1 MAMDNKTTQQ
11 NLLEQISYYLRM
23 VLRWKWIGTGIFLL
37 VMIGTLVIIFITPRM
52 YSARGTIWID
62 EASNILPFEELNR
75 LTGEISAQSHSLLLG
90 SRSLANEVIEKLKLY
105 ENPNFV
111 DLKNKEKNPDL
122 DTRRFREILI
132 DSFIE
137 NLHISPISGTKLI
150 EVTFSNK
157 NPEAAET
164 VLNSLFDSYIEML
177 IKRKY
182 YASEQAT
189 EFLTT
194 QMATLRKDI
203 EEGEKKLAELGSAQ
217 GILPLSS
224 AEAPLITKITEVN
237 SALTQ
242 ATLDKVNKLSN
253 YNQLKSVPPEEISE
267 SVSSPTISQ
276 LRQQYVLLSRE
287 YARRLTT
294 LKPEYPEMQRL
305 KSEIE
310 VTYDA
315 LRKEKDNLIKTA
327 YADYQGALTKEMNL
341 QKLLDELRAE
351 AYKANSSTILY
362 NSLKIETENKKALL
376 EALSKRQSETDLSS
390 RLKDLQALN
399 VWIVDKASPPLHPS
413 SPNRRKTFLIGFLL
427 GIAGAIGSALFINY
441 LVATVKSSKDV
452 LLNTGLQTIGT
463 IPAFEK
469 ELKPRGPAGEIR
481 TLTNLL
487 RGRPGVVRQKKSPAV
502 KEKPEEDLFAFIT
515 APKVPAPAE
524 KTQQASQT
532 HQIELIVSH
541 EPHSIQSESYRSLR
555 TTLMLSVAEASR
567 KALLITS
574 PLSKDGKSATLA
586 NLGLSLSQ
594 AHKKVVMVD
603 SDLRKPKLH
612 KIFNVDFDWGL
623 THFLSSIVDASEI
636 LKPTRYSNLF
646 LVPSGTIPS
655 DPLEALF
662 SEKMKA
668 FITFLRQQYDFVLLD
683 SAPLL
688 AVSDAL
694 VLGKM
699 VDGLILVVRGSQT
712 PVSALKQAKTKIDDH
727 KLNCLGVI
735 INGVSLVEQNGY
747 YAKQYY
753 HYSKPL

>member
-1 MAMDNKTTQQ
+1 MDNKTSQQ

-23 VLRWKWIGTGIFLL
+23 VLRWKWIGFTIFLL
-37 VMIGTLVIIFITPRM
+37 VVIATLVIIFLSPHI

-62 EASNILPFEELNR
+62 EASSILPFEELNR
-75 LTGEISAQSHSLLLG
+75 LTGEISAQSHSLLLS

-111 DLKNKEKNPDL
+111 AEKIKEKNPEL
-122 DTRRFREILI
+122 DTPRFREILI

-157 NPEAAET
+157 NPEAAAE
-164 VLNSLFDSYIEML
+164 VLNTLFDCYIEML

-194 QMATLRKDI
+194 QMASLRKDI

-242 ATLDKVNKLSN
+242 ATLDKVNKLSY
-253 YNQLKSVPPEEISE
+253 YNQLKSVPPEEIPE
-267 SVSSPTISQ
+267 SVNSPTISQ

-287 YARRLTT
+287 YARRLAT
-294 LKPEYPEMQRL
+294 LKPEYPEMMRL

-310 VTYDA
+310 ATYEA
-315 LRKEKDNLIKTA
+315 LRKEKENMIRAA
-327 YADYQGALTKEMNL
+327 YADYQGALAREQNL
-341 QKLLDELRAE
+341 QKLLDELKAE

-362 NSLKIETENKKALL
+362 NSLKIEAENKKTLL

-399 VWIVDKASPPLHPS
+399 VWIVDKASPPLNPS

-427 GIAGAIGSALFINY
+427 AVGGAIGSALFINY
-441 LVATVKSSKDV
+441 LVATVRSSKDV

-469 ELKPRGPAGEIR
+469 ELKPHGPAGEFK
-481 TLTNLL
+481 TLSNLL
-487 RGRPGVVRQKKSPAV
+487 KGRPEVHRQKKSPPV
-502 KEKPEEDLFAFIT
+502 KEKPAEDIFAFVT
-515 APKVPAPAE
+515 AAKAPIPTE
-524 KTQQASQT
+524 KAHQSHQAY
-532 HQIELIVSH
+532 QIELIVAR
-541 EPHSIQSESYRSLR
+541 EPQSIQAESYRSLR
-555 TTLMLSVAEASR
+555 TTLMLSLAEANR

-574 PLSKDGKSATLA
+574 PLSKDGKSATIA
-586 NLGLSLSQ
+586 NLALSLAQ
-594 AHKKVVMVD
+594 AHKKVVIVD
-603 SDLRKPKLH
+603 SDLRKPRMH
-612 KIFNVDFDWGL
+612 KIFDMDYDWGL

-646 LVPSGTIPS
+646 LVPAGIVPS

-668 FITFLRQQYDFVLLD
+668 FVSFLRQQFDFILLD

-688 AVSDAL
+688 AVSDGL

-712 PVSALKQAKTKIDDH
+712 PVSALKQAKNKIDDH
-727 KLNCLGVI
+727 KINCLGVI